1 MARPSSKRKQSDDP
15 TPDDDDLR
23 PCPLPGRHGF
33 DVCDMCCGVSWDRN
47 KFLWIVKIPWVAR
60 TWVEWGESPWVA
72 RWRPGGFGWRLVDR
86 ADLSPDFVAR
96 STESSKYVCFLCA
109 GVFVH
114 GDRGHFMFNRFTG
127 SRRPVHRSLPCCVD
141 PDADWKK
148 HDQQSVLHSAPNLRK
163 NTESNNPPCLCPEC
177 VIVTCVTEWTHR
189 LGHDAMSP

>member
-163 NTESNNPPCLCPEC
+163 NTELNNPPCLCPEC
-177 VIVTCVTEWTHR
+177 DIVGCDVGWART
-189 LGHDAMSP
+189 L